1 MRATYETNNMRAIN
15 CIYTKIA
22 AVSLLMCKYARLPR
36 GWLCAAIALQSQRN
50 ALLTNAVLCF
60 LCQLLSHCV
69 GRMIPLSCNESRVNT
84 SDALEIISYEY

>member
-1 MRATYETNNMRAIN
+1 MRAIN

-36 GWLCAAIALQSQRN
+36 GWLCAAIALQSQRRI

-69 GRMIPLSCNESRVNT
+69 GRMIPLSGNESCVNT
-84 SDALEIISYEY
+84 SDALEIISYECESKGT